1 MKTSKIT
8 ILLSAAA
15 LFGATGVF
23 AREAATHTPSDQL
36 KQAKERVAARA
47 SGEKGYP
54 RARLDMERV
63 RLGNIIDDVEAGRSV
78 DPREIDQAIERAN
91 EAGR

>member
-15 LFGATGVF
+15 LYGATGGF
-23 AREAATHTPSDQL
+23 ADETVTHTRTDQL
-36 KQAKERVAARA
+36 RQAKERIAARA

-63 RLGNIIDDVEAGRSV
+63 RLGNLIDELEAGGSV
-78 DPREIDQAIERAN
+78 DPREVDQAIERAN
-91 EAGR
+91 QAGR

>member
-8 ILLSAAA
+8 ILLSAMA
-15 LFGATGVF
+15 LFGATGAF
-23 AREAATHTPSDQL
+23 ARETATHTRTDQL
-36 KQAKERVAARA
+36 RQAKERVAARA

-63 RLGNIIDDVEAGRSV
+63 RLGNIIDDLEAGRSV